1 MSDHI
6 PTLADICSAIAEGS
20 IAATRDG
27 MMYQINA
34 LELRRYLN
42 TFRSLPTG
50 MPEVAQSCGS
60 HADTGNWPGPARI
73 SLA

>member
-42 TFRSLPTG
+42 QFRSLPAG
-50 MPEVAQSCGS
+50 MPSVAQASAS
-60 HADTGNWPGPARI
+60 HADAGNWSGPTRI
-73 SLA
+73 SIA